1 MKKVQVKP
9 LTAEAFAKYGC
20 FAMMVNPKAPKLGKE
35 PVEFYRDM
43 VPLETGCAA
52 PMFSVCRV
60 TSRPAVID
68 VTEYHTR
75 CGEGMLALDSD
86 VLMHFGIAT
95 ADGKPPVDEIEV
107 FRVPKGTFLAIRPGV
122 WHHAPF
128 AAGAKEANVLIVL
141 PERTYANDCVVVELP
156 AEQRM
161 QIEL

>member
-9 LTAEAFAKYGC
+9 LTAEAFAKYGS
-20 FAMMVNPKAPKLGKE
+20 FAMMINPKAPKLGKD

-43 VPLETGCAA
+43 VPLETCGAS

-60 TSRPAVID
+60 KSRPAVID

-75 CGEGMLALDSD
+75 CGEGALALDTD

-95 ADGKPPVDEIEV
+95 ADGKPPLDEIEV

-128 AAGAKEANVLIVL
+128 TAGANEANVLVVL

-156 AEQRM
+156 ADQRL
-161 QIEL
+161 QIDF